1 MYMCI
6 GECENVMN
14 SFHCAFGCVGDLGD
28 FPCGSTV
35 QRHGSSFTLC
45 ETTGEYII
53 QCACSQ
59 GIFEGVREGTLV
71 YASSR
76 ALMRRLGG
84 LHVREL
90 RRNRKWR
97 FAGAGSS
104 DYSEETIEHEFEPS
118 VEMPTGLPDER
129 VHTLLAKAVLAHI
142 PCTPYA
148 LRAGP
153 GAYVLARIL
162 TEIADVPLV
171 LYSTK
176 HTVIPPDCTLRIC
189 DDVETRALADGF
201 TTIFT
206 GEGCSIVSPIGD
218 VECDAEFCD
227 IHHASLR
234 AVRTARIG
242 LWAKQ
247 VHVIAPFADP
257 TYVKYI
263 LSISP
268 VFKTRGLLLSD
279 PAENDPVDPV
289 SPAEALVRDC
299 SPRVCVYESNVRRVE
314 RSQWSVQLSKCENS

>member
-1 MYMCI
+1 MCV
-6 GECENVMN
+6 GAECENVMN

-71 YASSR
+71 YTSSR

-162 TEIADVPLV
+162 TAEMPEMLV

-176 HTVIPPDCTLRIC
+176 HTAVPPDCTVRIC

-206 GEGCSIVSPIGD
+206 GEGCSIVSPFAA
-218 VECDAEFCD
+218 ESPAEFCD

-247 VHVIAPFADP
+247 VNVIAPFADP

-268 VFKTRGLLLSD
+268 VFKTRGLLLD
-279 PAENDPVDPV
+279 DPV
-289 SPAEALVRDC
+289 SDPVEDDPDIPHDC
-299 SPRVCVYESNVRRVE
+299 TPRGAACFS
-314 RSQWSVQLSKCENS
+314 